1 VTDLELSGRVLPAT
15 PDSDTDRVTQLTA
28 AWLARRAPN
37 TRREYRR
44 DLGHWLAWCDRCA
57 VDPLAARMM
66 HMDAWI
72 AWQRTYGVNTDSAG
86 RDDTRNTRD
95 NPRAAGAASDR
106 GAQPPGQRP
115 AAEASIARRVAA
127 VSSWYKYLYRNTKDD
142 DVPLAVTNPADTDGR
157 PIIDPDSSLTV
168 GLSTAEADRLC
179 KAADAD
185 GPRSSALIRL
195 LLYGGL
201 RCGSALDAAITDLG
215 HDRGYRTLTVR
226 MKGGKI
232 RRVPIVPALGDAID
246 AYLAARGHPREGLL
260 FVTRTGRR
268 VGEPYLYDLVRR
280 LARNAGIPSSAHLS
294 PHSLRHTFAT
304 DYLDAG
310 GNLRDLQDAM
320 GHADPRTTRRYDR
333 SRHNLD
339 RHPAHVLAIRYGARK
354 DT

>member
-1 VTDLELSGRVLPAT
+1 MMADLELSGRVLPAL
-15 PDSDTDRVTQLTA
+15 PDPDADRVTQLTA
-28 AWLARRAPN
+28 AWLARRTPN
-37 TRREYRR
+37 TQREYRA
-44 DLGHWLAWCDRCA
+44 DLGHWWQWCDRCG

-72 AWQRTYGVNTDSAG
+72 AYQRAHGV
-86 RDDTRNTRD
+86 
-95 NPRAAGAASDR
+95 R
-106 GAQPPGQRP
+106 GDGLP

-142 DVPLAVTNPADTDGR
+142 PRPLAFTNPADTDGR
-157 PIIDPDSSLTV
+157 PIIDPDNSGTV

-179 KAADAD
+179 LAADAD

-201 RCGSALDAAITDLG
+201 RCGSALSAGIGDLG
-215 HDRGYRTLTVR
+215 HDRGYRTLAVHG
-226 MKGGKI
+226 KGGKT
-232 RRVPIVPALGDAID
+232 RRVPIPAALGEAID
-246 AYLAARGHPREGLL
+246 AYLAARGNPRTGLL
-260 FVTRTGRR
+260 FVTRTGKRLS
-268 VGEPYLYDLVRR
+268 EPYLYDLVRR
-280 LARNAGIPSSAHLS
+280 LARNAHIPAAPDLS

-339 RHPAHVLAIRYGARK
+339 RHPAHVLATRFGARR

>member
-1 VTDLELSGRVLPAT
+1 MAQLARGELSGRVLPAT
-15 PDSDTDRVTQLTA
+15 PGSDTDRVTQLTA
-28 AWLARRAPN
+28 AWLARRAPK
-37 TRREYRR
+37 TQREYRR
-44 DLGHWLAWCDRCA
+44 DLGYWLAWCDRCHI
-57 VDPLAARMM
+57 DPLTARMM

-72 AWQRTYGVNTDSAG
+72 AWQRQGGIPWRSRTGK
-86 RDDTRNTRD
+86 
-95 NPRAAGAASDR
+95 
-106 GAQPPGQRP
+106 PP
-115 AAEASIARRVAA
+115 EASIARRVAA

-142 DVPLAVTNPADTDGR
+142 PRPLALTNPADTDAR
-157 PIIDPDSSLTV
+157 PVIDQDNSETV

-179 KAADAD
+179 SAADAD

-201 RCGSALDAAITDLG
+201 RCGSALGANITDLG

-232 RRVPIVPALGDAID
+232 RRVPVVPALGDALD
-246 AYLAARGHPREGLL
+246 AYLAARGNPREGLL

-268 VGEPYLYDLVRR
+268 LSEPYLYDLVRR
-280 LARNAGIPSSAHLS
+280 LARQAAIPAAGKLS

-304 DYLDAG
+304 LALDAG
-310 GNLRDLQDAM
+310 VSLRDLQDAM

-339 RHPAHVLAIRYGARK
+339 RHPAHVLATRFGSRR

>member
-1 VTDLELSGRVLPAT
+1 MKELAPVHDPGSWLAT
-15 PDSDTDRVTQLTA
+15 QPDDADRVTQLTA
-28 AWLARRAPN
+28 AWLARRTPN
-37 TRREYRR
+37 TQREYRR
-44 DLGHWLAWCDRCA
+44 DLGHWLGWCDRCHT
-57 VDPLAARMM
+57 DPLTARMM

-72 AWQRTYGVNTDSAG
+72 ATQRQDGV
-86 RDDTRNTRD
+86 
-95 NPRAAGAASDR
+95 R
-106 GAQPPGQRP
+106 GDGHP

-142 DVPLAVTNPADTDGR
+142 PRPLAFTNPADTDGR
-157 PIIDPDSSLTV
+157 PIIDPDNSLTV

-179 KAADAD
+179 QAADAD

-201 RCGSALDAAITDLG
+201 RCGSALTADIGDLG

-226 MKGGKI
+226 MKGGKV
-232 RRVPIVPALGDAID
+232 RKVPIVPALGDALD
-246 AYLAARGHPREGLL
+246 TYLAKRGNPDRGLL

-268 VGEPYLYDLVRR
+268 LSEPYLYDLVRR
-280 LARNAGIPSSAHLS
+280 LARNAGIPAAADLS

-339 RHPAHVLAIRYGARK
+339 RHPAHVLATRFGSRR